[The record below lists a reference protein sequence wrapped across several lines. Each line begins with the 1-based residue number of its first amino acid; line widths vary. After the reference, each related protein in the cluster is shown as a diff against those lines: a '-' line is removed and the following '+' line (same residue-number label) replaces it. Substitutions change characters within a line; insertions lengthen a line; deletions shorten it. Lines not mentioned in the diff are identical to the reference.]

1 VGAGALGG
9 SDGPGAVTTYDMVTM
24 PPRYLALLRAISNV
38 GMQSFR
44 LKMETLGFTDVTSY
58 GMSGNLLF
66 KTASSDVTSLERR
79 ISGRLGT
86 AVLVWTRPNL
96 ARVLARDPFSSSVL
110 FLKRPPTA
118 ARRRAFSSLDFEAPR
133 PVLRGRA
140 VFFVY
145 PARLRGR
152 RTPFDFESALG
163 VQGTARSARV
173 VKQLL
178 ARMSEVPD
186 PRHPTRRRTN

>member
-1 VGAGALGG
+1 
-9 SDGPGAVTTYDMVTM
+9 M
-24 PPRYLALLRAISNV
+24 PSRYVALLRAISNV
-38 GMQSFR
+38 AMQSFR
-44 LKMETLGFTDVTSY
+44 RRMEALGFRDVTSY

-66 KTASSDVTSLERR
+66 EAASSDLSSLERR
-79 ISGRLGT
+79 ISGELGT
-86 AVLVWTRPNL
+86 AALVWTRPNL
-96 ARVLARDPFSSSVL
+96 ARVLARDPLGSSVL

-118 ARRRAFSSLDFEAPR
+118 ARRRAFGRLDFEAPR

-152 RTPFDFESALG
+152 RTPFDFERALG
-163 VQGTARSARV
+163 VQGTARSVRI

-178 ARMSEVPD
+178 ARMPA
-186 PRHPTRRRTN
+186 RGN